1 MRVEEIEQLAP
12 GHTAGQGRRQGPR
25 PGLCDSGA
33 HADAS
38 PAVTGCPG
46 AGRETGDSHVSPP
59 PSPRVASWSDV
70 SGGPRWPAG
79 ETPSGSRG
87 RRVAG
92 AERAVLGRPSLA
104 PALTCLG
111 VALGFPREQ
120 GHWPSVPGPG
130 SPPACVRPGPQA
142 SSFSPLPA
150 RSRDP
155 AAASVKDI
163 PEVSG
168 VSSNP
173 GHGDQ
178 APLHDLPGELSCA
191 GGRGAART
199 TWGVSSPGAGRTAS
213 SDRSGTIEC

>member
-1 MRVEEIEQLAP
+1 MGAP
-12 GHTAGQGRRQGPR
+12 GGQRERPR
-25 PGLCDSGA
+25 L
-33 HADAS
+33 
-38 PAVTGCPG
+38 
-46 AGRETGDSHVSPP
+46 
-59 PSPRVASWSDV
+59 
-70 SGGPRWPAG
+70 
-79 ETPSGSRG
+79 
-87 RRVAG
+87 
-92 AERAVLGRPSLA
+92 
-104 PALTCLG
+104 
-111 VALGFPREQ
+111 
-120 GHWPSVPGPG
+120 GPG
-130 SPPACVRPGPQA
+130 VGGWPEQSARCWADPPWHLRSPVLVLPWDFPANKATGHQYLAWVRPGPQA

-178 APLHDLPGELSCA
+178 APLHDLPGELACA